1 MLSWYIIRFCILRQ
15 RHIDHLSNN
24 NCWRRE
30 QWKYIFRLF
39 CQSQSSYKKFFPV
52 EGSTHGYTFLQS
64 HILIIIP
71 LVTCEVENVNSLLSS
86 GMKKNNFMKKNFKF
100 LSFGF
105 QKWYKM
111 HEKCPWKTWK
121 IALKSVKMDVLKIWK
136 KRLGVL
142 SLGTLC
148 PKISFLS

>member
-1 MLSWYIIRFCILRQ
+1 MLSWDMIWFCILRQ
-15 RHIDHLSNN
+15 RHTDHLSNN

-30 QWKYIFRLF
+30 QWKYIFRIF
-39 CQSQSSYKKFFPV
+39 CQSQNSFKNFFPV
-52 EGSTHGYTFLQS
+52 ARSTHGCTFLQS
-64 HILIIIP
+64 HILISIP
-71 LVTCEVENVNSLLSS
+71 LVTCEAENVNSLLSS
-86 GMKKNNFMKKNFKF
+86 SMKKNFMKKNFKF

-136 KRLGVL
+136 KRLGVP
-142 SLGTLC
+142 SLGTLY